1 MSVVKV
7 CDNLNN
13 GLPACLAAGF
23 YFDEEP
29 DVKKWLN
36 GGADEVPVRCSHCVI
51 SDVIQPKAK
60 NGCFFAD
67 DKCLY
72 SNVKGF
78 DACFSCLRW
87 QMLSYN

>member
-7 CDNLNN
+7 CDNLDN

-36 GGADEVPVRCSHCVI
+36 GGADEVPKMSSLC
-51 SDVIQPKAK
+51 
-60 NGCFFAD
+60 
-67 DKCLY
+67 DK
-72 SNVKGF
+72 
-78 DACFSCLRW
+78 
-87 QMLSYN
+87 